1 MRRGTRDF
9 PRSSPN
15 PSTAAKHMNATKVL
29 AVSLAIAAAVTLCV
43 AMKLDEPPG
52 AAAVPTAGGLDA
64 QRRLSL
70 PRAGGGRILLD
81 VSRHTF
87 RFPWPL
93 VEDEATITCRPR
105 GVATVITSS
114 GEYGLSGRALAA
126 GYPSIWD
133 GLLPIELRR
142 DAALAPLVKTALALC
157 PETEGAE
164 QSRDLEA
171 KKR

>member
-1 MRRGTRDF
+1 
-9 PRSSPN
+9 
-15 PSTAAKHMNATKVL
+15 MNATKVL
-29 AVSLAIAAAVTLCV
+29 AVSLAIAAAVTLGV
-43 AMKLDEPPG
+43 AIKLDEPPR
-52 AAAVPTAGGLDA
+52 AAAVLTAGGLDA
-64 QRRLSL
+64 QR
-70 PRAGGGRILLD
+70 GGRILLD
-81 VSRHTF
+81 VSRRTF

-133 GLLPIELRR
+133 ALLPIELRR

-164 QSRDLEA
+164 HSRDLRQ
-171 KKR
+171 KR